1 MNYIHRLPI
10 ELVREHILPYTYCPQ
25 SSELCEDIRDYYSVR
40 HAIVTLYTERYS
52 NSDEDEFEW
61 ISNDLTRF
69 MNQDLPTMYFGYR
82 HFYVDKIRRL
92 FLFRRKTMGEATR
105 FIARLYEKPV
115 AFETNLRLA
124 LLRPSERSALVDFMR
139 LNS

>member
-10 ELVREHILPYTYCPQ
+10 ELVRECILPYTYCPQ
-25 SSELCEDIRDYYSVR
+25 SNELCEDIRNYHDIR
-40 HAIVTLYTERYS
+40 HTIVTLYTERYS
-52 NSDEDEFEW
+52 NTDEDESEW

-92 FLFRRKTMGEATR
+92 FLFRRKTMGETTR
-105 FIARLYEKPV
+105 FIARLYDKSIT
-115 AFETNLRLA
+115 FETNLRLA
-124 LLRPSERSALVDFMR
+124 LLRPSERSKLVEFMR
-139 LNS
+139 LSS